1 MVGRRA
7 GTRNHR
13 VLHPCGMVNIET
25 GFCRSDELETVLG
38 HLNQEFIYSRGRNIE
53 VQYRFPGILNEP
65 QNILVR
71 RVEGRIVS
79 ALALKRFVLETAK
92 EQFNAAM
99 IGLVWTMPSMR
110 AKGHAAAVLDFARLQ
125 LIQEQRDFAVLW
137 TSQPHV
143 YSGQG
148 WIEADCGRYGV
159 LSGHAGNC
167 TDNPINQ
174 ANIDRIQGI
183 RKAFAPIR
191 ICGEV
196 AAEFPLP
203 LPATRLRLLLETDAY
218 TIIGLAK
225 DNAYVFDILGT
236 PHSLSTLWARLSASG
251 KNIHMNV
258 PAGSPADIWVTGIL
272 HTNLPPKPLA
282 MWLPLS
288 GRAKDLDFASIYIP
302 FIDRL

>member
-1 MVGRRA
+1 MVGWLA
-7 GTRNHR
+7 GTRNHCF
-13 VLHPCGMVNIET
+13 LYPCGMVNIET

-53 VQYRFPGILNEP
+53 VQYRFPGLNKP
-65 QNILVR
+65 QNFLVR
-71 RVEGRIVS
+71 RVEGAIVS

-92 EQFNAAM
+92 EQYNAAM
-99 IGLVWTMPSMR
+99 IGLVWTLPSMR
-110 AKGHAAAVLDFARLQ
+110 AKGHAAAILNFARLQ

-159 LSGHAGNC
+159 LSGHAGNY

-174 ANIDRIQGI
+174 ASIDSIQEI
-183 RKAFAPIR
+183 RKAFAPMR
-191 ICGEV
+191 ICGDV

-203 LPATRLRLLLETDAY
+203 LPATQLRLLIETDAY
-218 TIIGLAK
+218 AIIGLAK

-236 PHSLSTLWARLSASG
+236 PHSLSTLWTRLSASG

-258 PAGSPADIWVTGIL
+258 PAGSPADEWVTRIL

-288 GRAKDLDFASIYIP
+288 GRARDLDYASIYIP
-302 FIDRL
+302 IIDRL